1 MSKRKP
7 CHFFRLMVLLVFSL
21 CITQLATGQT
31 NKQPDDKD
39 TLQALLTEVSML
51 RQALQTLQ
59 RMSLDT
65 YRSQLM
71 VERIHLNREDVRRL
85 TLSLN
90 ETRDMISRTQIQIP
104 RTLDE
109 QKLLEGQVQ
118 LEVDVNKR
126 ATLELELKRARDA
139 GEMYKAQIE
148 RLRQREQE
156 LSSELRAEQT
166 KLDELEGR
174 LDLLERAIDNDRE
187 KIEADKP
194 ASARKPEQF

>member
-1 MSKRKP
+1 MRKRKT
-7 CHFFRLMVLLVFSL
+7 CSFFKAIAMIVFVLGA
-21 CITQLATGQT
+21 THLAAGQS
-31 NKQPDDKD
+31 KQPDDRE
-39 TLQALLTEVSML
+39 TLQSLLTEVRML

-59 RMSLDT
+59 RMSVDT

-71 VERIHLNREDVRRL
+71 VDRIRVIRDDVRRL
-85 TLSLN
+85 AVSLN
-90 ETRDMISRTQIQIP
+90 ETRDMISKTQIQIP

-109 QKLLEGQVQ
+109 QKLLEGQVP

-126 ATLELELKRARDA
+126 ATLEFELKRAKEA
-139 GEMYKAQIE
+139 GEMYKAQLE

-156 LSSELRAEQT
+156 VSSDLRAEQT

-187 KIEADKP
+187 KLEREKP
-194 ASARKPEQF
+194 APDKKPQL